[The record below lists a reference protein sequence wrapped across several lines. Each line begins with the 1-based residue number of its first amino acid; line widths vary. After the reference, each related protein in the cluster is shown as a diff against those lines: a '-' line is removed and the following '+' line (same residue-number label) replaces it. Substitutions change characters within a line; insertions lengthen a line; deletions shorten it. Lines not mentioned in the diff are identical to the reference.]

1 MSLWKVFGE
10 KGAVE
15 PLSNVMTLSKMK
27 NDTFKEEAENPYKW
41 NRIIQSPLS
50 FWESPLFCFSS
61 IIFHVKSLYEK
72 KTSYFL
78 CNYIHIYLVFVLIQ
92 TDIDLIKTY
101 RHLPRGAS

>member
-61 IIFHVKSLYEK
+61 IIFHVKSLFEKK
-72 KTSYFL
+72 KTSYFYVII
-78 CNYIHIYLVFVLIQ
+78 YIY
-92 TDIDLIKTY
+92 T
-101 RHLPRGAS
+101 